1 MQFLSFRESNY
12 SSLIIRY
19 PVIRFHERLHISP
32 LEKVNGNRL
41 TVSPLANGEFD
52 ILYSGEEKRER
63 KKIKKKKENLSLDGR
78 TRRRS
83 PLWRFIEKGK
93 ARLRWNNARK
103 NGGKKGRGGWHRA

>member
-52 ILYSGEEKRER
+52 ILYSGGEKRER
-63 KKIKKKKENLSLDGR
+63 KKIKKKKGVGDTARNKQTTAWLDSS
-78 TRRRS
+78 RS
-83 PLWRFIEKGK
+83 
-93 ARLRWNNARK
+93 
-103 NGGKKGRGGWHRA
+103 RAN

>member
-52 ILYSGEEKRER
+52 ILYSGGEKRER
-63 KKIKKKKENLSLDGR
+63 KKIKKKKRESFV
-78 TRRRS
+78 RRS
-83 PLWRFIEKGK
+83 HATTIAAVTF
-93 ARLRWNNARK
+93 
-103 NGGKKGRGGWHRA
+103 H